1 MAAKTTQIIY
11 DYRVEDYFIRL
22 DPQPTFDSYYDK
34 YGDDIASWYEEGK
47 VIIIDR
53 PPINFNL
60 ELFLRVTFPYQNRKL
75 KKLKDKQLG
84 SKKSSHVQTLFSGDV
99 QLANDFEK
107 EASRCTDQLKST
119 IKTLCPKYEFTKIDC
134 TWRFSVTHT
143 EDMHLD
149 LFGELYYDHMVRLFW
164 NVDSYPRIWM
174 VGQHISQIVK
184 SKNIDIKYD
193 HPQELNKFINHHYL
207 GETKGL
213 KPTNEPYHILVIPSG
228 SMMMVHTQKIPHCP
242 IIGRRLSGLTC
253 FVNPATMIHRDQ
265 LFANFR
271 REMEHA

>member
-1 MAAKTTQIIY
+1 MVNDITQIIY
-11 DYRVEDYFIRL
+11 DDRVDDYFIRL
-22 DPQPTFDSYYDK
+22 EPQLTFDSYYDK

-47 VIIIDR
+47 VIIMDK
-53 PPINFNL
+53 PPMKFDL
-60 ELFLRVTFPYQNRKL
+60 ELFLRVNFPYQDRRF
-75 KKLKDKQLG
+75 KKLKDRELG
-84 SKKSSHVQTLFSGDV
+84 SKKSPHTETLFSGNV
-99 QLANDFEK
+99 RLAKDFEK
-107 EASRCTDQLKST
+107 EASVCTVKLKAAAKS
-119 IKTLCPKYEFTKIDC
+119 LYPKYEFTKIDC

-149 LFGELYYDHMVRLFW
+149 LFGKLYYDHMVRLFW

-184 SKNIDIKYD
+184 SKNINIKYD

-207 GETKGL
+207 GETQGL
-213 KPTNEPYHILVIPSG
+213 KPTKEPYHILIIPSG

-253 FVNPATMIHRDQ
+253 FVKPDTMVHPDQ
-265 LFANFR
+265 LFANFGR
-271 REMEHA
+271 